1 MNNTAQAFFVVMLTL
16 LCSIGFAREP
26 FDNGRFT
33 QLQDSNAVVLVHIEA
48 EWCSI
53 CAIQKRVLNMFK
65 RDHPD
70 VPVHILT
77 VDFDTEKD
85 RVKQFRAPRQSTFA
99 LYRGHNQVWFSVAEV
114 RPDIIYG
121 KILNASR

>member
-1 MNNTAQAFFVVMLTL
+1 MKYTAQAFLAVMLIL
-16 LCSIGFAREP
+16 LSSLGAAREP
-26 FDNGRFT
+26 FDNSRFT
-33 QLQDSNAVVLVHIEA
+33 QLQDDNAVVLVHIEA

-70 VPVHILT
+70 IPVHILT
-77 VDFDTEKD
+77 VDFDTEKE

-121 KILNASR
+121 KIINASR

>member
-1 MNNTAQAFFVVMLTL
+1 MKFAAHIFLAVL
-16 LCSIGFAREP
+16 LALLSSLGAAREP
-26 FDNGRFT
+26 FDNSRFT
-33 QLQDSNAVVLVHIEA
+33 QLQDDNAVVLVHIEA

-77 VDFDTEKD
+77 VDFDTEKAQ
-85 RVKQFRAPRQSTFA
+85 VKQFRAPRQSTFA

-121 KILNASR
+121 KIINASR

>member
-1 MNNTAQAFFVVMLTL
+1 MKYTAQAFLAVVLTL
-16 LCSIGFAREP
+16 LSSLGAAREP
-26 FDNGRFT
+26 FENSRFI
-33 QLQDSNAVVLVHIEA
+33 QLQDDNAVVLVHIEA

-65 RDHPD
+65 RGHPD

-77 VDFDTEKD
+77 INFDTEKEK
-85 RVKQFRAPRQSTFA
+85 VKQFRAPRQSTFA

-114 RPDIIYG
+114 RPDIIYQ
-121 KILNASR
+121 KIIGAAR